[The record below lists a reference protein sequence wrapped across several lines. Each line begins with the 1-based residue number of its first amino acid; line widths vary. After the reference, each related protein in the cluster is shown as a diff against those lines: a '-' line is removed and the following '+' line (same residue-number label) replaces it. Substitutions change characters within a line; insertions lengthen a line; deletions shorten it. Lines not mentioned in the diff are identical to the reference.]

1 MCPYKEE
8 PIPSI
13 EFVERQLH
21 QICLFFNDIYIIV
34 DGLDECAARDTIQIV
49 LLRLAGSAKVLVTS
63 RPETDLVSAFAGQPC
78 LNMDEAAKV
87 DIKKHVQWQM
97 QNNPGLKNIRPSLKQ
112 KIEKDLVAKSA
123 GMYCPTKIS
132 LIVRFRWV
140 QCQLDYIQSLRQD
153 AARREALNRLP
164 PGLPATYNCMLE
176 RIGRSQED
184 LRIARAALTWLI
196 YAYRP
201 LKLSE
206 LAIAAVLDPDTEFN
220 DEQRLDAD
228 EIIIEICGSLIKMQI
243 ETQIVTF
250 GHFSVREYLSSPL
263 LPDGSENSHYISET
277 DGNTLLMRASF
288 SYMLW
293 ALRQGPCDTM
303 EELNELHADTFL
315 TYALYNWPRHSQSLI
330 DNVVCTK
337 WILAFFESSCFRVW
351 SQAWVQTEETG
362 RWNLWNRETCTQDL
376 GDKMEISATPLY
388 FAALFGFHRT
398 AQLLLEKGV
407 DPNQPGGL
415 YDYPLF
421 AAIVNENVAALRVL
435 LTGGASTRI
444 KRISDEGCFGETP
457 LHLASRLWNKEIVE
471 ILLQWNADLNATTA
485 NGLKPICEA
494 LSEDRSEAEALSELV
509 MLLLP
514 AVDVVLTD
522 THDSPLHIAAKYG
535 QVEAARLILEVHG
548 PTYINK
554 FNRVNNTALHHAVL
568 HGDQTMVDLLLEAGA
583 DKTIRGRYG
592 WTPLHLAVW
601 EHNVSMIEKLGKFS
615 VDNALQPDLSTC
627 NLSLP
632 VPTQRI
638 VGEDNNVL
646 QTPTLDPSSR
656 YYRALQHLLLTNQHD
671 HIWRTL
677 LSDYYF
683 RRGKQDLGLALHEQA
698 LCLNPRN
705 RNLDSVNKVAHS
717 VPCVNCKRE
726 IRGNLYKC
734 RRPPCYANICKDCL
748 KSDSHV
754 SSHNGGPHDLLYWD
768 SQCWLPWVKKK
779 SLGKG

>member
-1 MCPYKEE
+1 
-8 PIPSI
+8 
-13 EFVERQLH
+13 
-21 QICLFFNDIYIIV
+21 
-34 DGLDECAARDTIQIV
+34 
-49 LLRLAGSAKVLVTS
+49 
-63 RPETDLVSAFAGQPC
+63 
-78 LNMDEAAKV
+78 
-87 DIKKHVQWQM
+87 
-97 QNNPGLKNIRPSLKQ
+97 
-112 KIEKDLVAKSA
+112 
-123 GMYCPTKIS
+123 
-132 LIVRFRWV
+132 V

-176 RIGRSQED
+176 RIGRSKED

-206 LAIAAVLDPDTEFN
+206 LAIAAVLDPDTEFD

-228 EIIIEICGSLIKMQI
+228 EIIIEICGSLIKMQV

-288 SYMLW
+288 SYMSS
-293 ALRQGPCDTM
+293 ALCQGPCSSMDEM
-303 EELNELHADTFL
+303 NELHTDTFL

-330 DNVVCTK
+330 DNAGFTS

-351 SQAWVQTEETG
+351 SQMWVQTEETG
-362 RWNLWNRETCTQDL
+362 RWDLWNRETRHQDL
-376 GDKMEISATPLY
+376 GNKMEISATPLY
-388 FAALFGFHRT
+388 FAALFGFHLT
-398 AQLLLEKGV
+398 AQLLLERGF
-407 DPNQPGGL
+407 DPNQSGGL

-421 AAIVNENVAALRVL
+421 AAIMNENVAVISVL
-435 LTGGASTRI
+435 LDGGASTRI

-471 ILLQWNADLNATTA
+471 ILLQRNADLNATTA

-494 LSEDRSEAEALSELV
+494 LSEDRSEAEAIRDLV

-514 AVDVVLTD
+514 EVDVILTD

-535 QVEAARLILEVHG
+535 QVESARLILETHG
-548 PTYINK
+548 PAYINK
-554 FNRVNNTALHHAVL
+554 FNRVNNTALHDAVL
-568 HGDQTMVDLLLEAGA
+568 YGDRTMVDLLLEAGA

-601 EHNVSMIEKLGKFS
+601 EHNLSMIETLGKFS
-615 VDNALQPDLSTC
+615 VDNSLQPDLSTC
-627 NLSLP
+627 DIPLP
-632 VPTQRI
+632 VPTKSI
-638 VGEDNNVL
+638 VGEDNDVL
-646 QTPTLDPSSR
+646 RASKLDPSSG

-671 HIWRTL
+671 HIWRIL
-677 LSDYYF
+677 LADYYF
-683 RRGKQDLGLALHEQA
+683 RRGKQDLGLVLHEQA
-698 LCLNPRN
+698 LCLSPRN
-705 RNLDSVNKVAHS
+705 RQLDSVKQVAHS
-717 VPCVNCKRE
+717 VPCGNCKRE

-734 RRPPCYANICKDCL
+734 RRHPCYANICKDCL

-754 SSHNGGPHDLLYWD
+754 SSDNGGSHDLLYWD
-768 SQCWLPWVKKK
+768 SQCWLPRLKRK
-779 SLGKG
+779 SLGKD